1 MQKRTSKKS
10 KSIEINV
17 SKSTKRIQT
26 ATNESDVFIIHQKY
40 KNNKIKNNFKFKNSR
55 QLIFQEV

>member
-1 MQKRTSKKS
+1 MQKRTSKKA

-26 ATNESDVFIIHQKY
+26 ATNVSDVFTIHQKY
-40 KNNKIKNNFKFKNSR
+40 KNDKIKNNFKFKIRGN
-55 QLIFQEV
+55 FF